1 MTVTVVPTGLTRDL
15 VDMSAIAN
23 ATRLIPGIAKIKDR
37 RTRRPAGQNDF
48 RR

>member
-15 VDMSAIAN
+15 VDMSAIA
-23 ATRLIPGIAKIKDR
+23 TGPVPGIAKIKDR
-37 RTRRPAGQNDF
+37 QTRRPAGQYDF